1 MQRDYLIDRMKRMN
15 STVLNCVACLPS
27 SLDLDKDQQE
37 MIEEIEYILLQA
49 YEQID
54 DKIAEYSLKSA

>member
-1 MQRDYLIDRMKRMN
+1 LR
-15 STVLNCVACLPS
+15 CLPS
-27 SLDLDKDQQE
+27 SLDLDKDQQT